1 MQQDE
6 PHTSRAPGRRIGAPP
21 RLRLF
26 HCLLLTASCQLA
38 AGCRGLG
45 KPDTQYDLLTAELRT
60 RERELMECRAERD
73 HLRLLGQA
81 YQRQLQYQ
89 YPAATC
95 PPGEGGAPSLPLK
108 EISLG
113 TGTGG
118 VDDDRQPGDES
129 LMVVVVPRDADGT
142 AVKVPAR
149 VTVLAYEITPEG
161 LKTPLGKW
169 EVSPDQLRKT
179 WRSGILSSGYFV
191 PLQWER
197 PPTTARMRLAARLT
211 TLDGRDYEADK
222 DVTVRPLAG
231 IAPPPAAPATP
242 IVPPPSV
249 PESPRVDELP
259 PPMVSPAA
267 RLKPPTPLS

>member
-1 MQQDE
+1 MHQDV
-6 PHTSRAPGRRIGAPP
+6 PHTGRGPERRIGASP
-21 RLRLF
+21 RLRF
-26 HCLLLTASCQLA
+26 FYCLLLTASCQLA

-73 HLRLLGQA
+73 HLRLLSQA
-81 YQRQLQYQ
+81 YQRQIQYQ

-95 PPGEGGAPSLPLK
+95 PPEGGAPSLPLRD
-108 EISLG
+108 ISLG

-129 LMVVVVPRDADGT
+129 LMAVIVPRDADGV

-149 VTVLAYEITPEG
+149 ATVLAYEITPEG

-179 WRSGILSSGYFV
+179 WRSGLLSSGYFV

-197 PPTTARMRLAARLT
+197 PPTTARMRVVARLT
-211 TLDGRDYEADK
+211 TLDGHDYEADK
-222 DVTVRPLAG
+222 DVSVRPLAG
-231 IAPPPAAPATP
+231 IAPAVPV
-242 IVPPPSV
+242 VPPPSV
-249 PESPRVDELP
+249 PEAPPGTQELP
-259 PPMVSPAA
+259 PPTVSPAA
-267 RLKPPTPLS
+267 TLKPPTPLN